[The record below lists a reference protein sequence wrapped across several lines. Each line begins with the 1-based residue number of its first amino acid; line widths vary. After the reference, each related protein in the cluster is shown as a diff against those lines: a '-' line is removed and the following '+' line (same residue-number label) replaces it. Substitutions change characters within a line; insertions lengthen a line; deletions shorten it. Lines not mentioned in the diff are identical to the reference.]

1 MFHTCILNFALHCV
15 SELKEM
21 SVNLT
26 DNIKCRKLPVPFSIC
41 LQIFPISVRVIPRD
55 SREGSRKPQE
65 QNIPEYHFVT
75 NVIGAAVDELEMQR
89 EAQNGESQGSN
100 HPCAC
105 DFATARV

>member
-1 MFHTCILNFALHCV
+1 MFHTCILKYALHCV
-15 SELKEM
+15 SGLQET

-26 DNIKCRKLPVPFSIC
+26 DNVKCRKLPVPFSIY

-55 SREGSRKPQE
+55 SREPQE